1 MKKKNLPECMQFK
14 HGAFYYVKKGVWEW
28 LGRDFQTALV
38 EYGKRT
44 SLPSGGMEALID
56 TALIVIKRKVALN
69 TAKQYETAGKIL
81 KRKLKLF
88 APNQVKAKDVAR
100 VKLDLASTP
109 NMANRVLSVLRLI
122 FDYAVEQQLIDSN
135 PALGV
140 KRHAER
146 KRGRLLSHDEF
157 QRIWTVAPPR
167 LQCIMDLLFLTGQR
181 VTDVLRI
188 NGTDLLEE
196 GIAFKQQKTGA
207 KRLVRWN
214 PELRAVVQR
223 AQDLQGNIRQ
233 LVEFRPL
240 LRNRRGKAP
249 DYSTTKI
256 QWNKAC
262 KTAGVEDAD
271 MRDIRAM
278 AATAMKQQKGKQA
291 AQDLL
296 AHTTGVMTERYLRDK
311 ETPQVDGPSF
321 ARK

>member
-1 MKKKNLPECMQFK
+1 MKLPACMQYK
-14 HGAFYYVKKGVWEW
+14 HGAYYFVKKGKWEW
-28 LGRDFQTALV
+28 LGRDYPTALT
-38 EYGKRT
+38 EYGKRIT
-44 SLPSGGMEALID
+44 SPAGGMEALID
-56 TALIVIKRKVALN
+56 SALIVIKSKVAKS
-69 TAKQYETAGKIL
+69 TGKQYDTAGKIL
-81 KRKLKLF
+81 KRKLRLF
-88 APNQVKAKDVAR
+88 SPEQVKAKDVAR

-109 NMANRVLSVLRLI
+109 NMANRVLTVLRLV

-135 PALGV
+135 PALGI
-140 KRHAER
+140 KRLYEK
-146 KRGRLLSHDEF
+146 KRGRLLSYDEF
-157 QRIWTVAPPR
+157 QRIKTVSPPR

-188 NGTDLLEE
+188 NGKDLLEE

-233 LVEFRPL
+233 LVEIRPL

-249 DYSTTKI
+249 DYSTTKL

-262 KTAGVEDAD
+262 KAAAVEDAE

-278 AATAMKQQKGKQA
+278 SATAMKQQKGKQA

-321 ARK
+321 VRK